1 MCFSF
6 KQEIICIIRN
16 NPPFKKLKK
25 ILEIRLEELIRG
37 CCKNK
42 KSAQSK
48 VYQLYADKLFGICL
62 KYSRNS
68 PDAEDILQDSFLIIF
83 NKINQFKHKGSF
95 EGWLKRIV
103 INTAITKYRES
114 KHLYF
119 NEEILLNEPSSENLT
134 IETSEIGLDFLL
146 SSIQK
151 LPNRYRL
158 IFNLYV
164 LDNYSHK
171 DIAKML
177 NISEGTSKSNLSRAR
192 KILKKQIENYSK
204 PIENK

>member
-1 MCFSF
+1 MIENFITTLNTSKYFSGIMMLLLNVGG
-6 KQEIICIIRN
+6 KHIS
-16 NPPFKKLKK
+16 K
-25 ILEIRLEELIRG
+25 EL
-37 CCKNK
+37 
-42 KSAQSK
+42 S
-48 VYQLYADKLFGICL
+48 F
-62 KYSRNS
+62 
-68 PDAEDILQDSFLIIF
+68 LQDSFLIIF
-83 NKINQFKHKGSF
+83 NKINQFKHNGSF

-114 KHLYF
+114 KRLYF
-119 NEEILLNEPSSENLT
+119 NEEILLNEPYSENLT